1 MFKVLFPLH
10 FLGRSS
16 TSSLSNVHL
25 AASTATA
32 AACPARVDPGPPVT
46 GTPRSSKHLSVQFN
60 RKVSINE
67 HPVVVSAQ
75 GAPPTPRLTPRP
87 PTTTEEAA
95 AATVRTER
103 ASLIEVSER
112 KARKVRFFI
121 NADKFFKGAVIAVS
135 GEKFRTFDR
144 LLEHMSRIMC
154 NQVTLPNGVRFIFAL
169 DGRVVEGVNELLHGE
184 NYVCSSTAVFKKL
197 DYLKMTQEQEQ
208 IQQSWKGMKRDT
220 YYLGKTLLPPN

>member
-1 MFKVLFPLH
+1 M
-10 FLGRSS
+10 
-16 TSSLSNVHL
+16 
-25 AASTATA
+25 
-32 AACPARVDPGPPVT
+32 
-46 GTPRSSKHLSVQFN
+46 
-60 RKVSINE
+60 
-67 HPVVVSAQ
+67 
-75 GAPPTPRLTPRP
+75 
-87 PTTTEEAA
+87 
-95 AATVRTER
+95 RTER

-220 YYLGKTLLPPN
+220 YYLGKTFLIIPRIEYFIV

>member
-1 MFKVLFPLH
+1 M
-10 FLGRSS
+10 
-16 TSSLSNVHL
+16 
-25 AASTATA
+25 
-32 AACPARVDPGPPVT
+32 
-46 GTPRSSKHLSVQFN
+46 
-60 RKVSINE
+60 
-67 HPVVVSAQ
+67 
-75 GAPPTPRLTPRP
+75 
-87 PTTTEEAA
+87 
-95 AATVRTER
+95 RTER

-220 YYLGKTLLPPN
+220 YYLGMTYLISLITPALKILFLKITIIIKLQHFSCRDIMKRHLPFLEHLNLVLVTIYLVSEILDVSIFD